1 MSWQL
6 FEGTYARRLLHQR
19 LDGTDA
25 DWTSLLERYGGSRP
39 VPLGRCLEVAR
50 ANGASTVVVE
60 TRYVDLD
67 YRSEYSAFYAGT
79 FQSAPDTAQRLHFFR
94 TEM

>member
-1 MSWQL
+1 MPPLNLADWEDPDPAEVLRPAS
-6 FEGTYARRLLHQR
+6 
-19 LDGTDA
+19 DA